1 MFFFQVL
8 ERPALS
14 EISKY
19 MPSNASLMKYGSAK
33 KFNYTNPSVKDPYL
47 LKPLNFQTT
56 FITPAYSQASENN
69 QPPSELLNFIEKQ
82 ESYIEQLERES
93 QFCRVIK

>member
-1 MFFFQVL
+1 M

-19 MPSNASLMKYGSAK
+19 MPSNTSLIKYGNVK
-33 KFNYTNPSVKDPYL
+33 KYNFSNQSIKDPYM
-47 LKPLNFQTT
+47 LKPINFQTT
-56 FITPAYSQASENN
+56 FITPAHSHTSESN
-69 QPPSELLNFIEKQ
+69 QPPELLNFIEKQ

-93 QFCRVIK
+93 QFCRVITFR